1 MLRSLAATSI
11 AASLAACSPAA
22 SETPSWKLTRDGLE
36 RHRAGKVVL
45 VALPYWTWAGPPY
58 GRPLA
63 LGFGPRGEVLVTSDV
78 VPAVW
83 RVDARTL
90 AVTVHALALDTDAQK
105 DVGFTAIA
113 YSRAA
118 AAYFA
123 RGSIDG
129 ACWRIDAALNSA
141 RKFRPGETVPLAAA
155 GMCMQ
160 E

>member
-1 MLRSLAATSI
+1 MLRSLAVASI
-11 AASLAACSPAA
+11 VVPLAACNPAS
-22 SETPSWKLTRDGLE
+22 SETPSWKLTREGLE
-36 RHRAGKVVL
+36 RHQGGRVTL

-58 GRPLA
+58 GRSLA

-78 VPAVW
+78 MPTVW
-83 RVDARTL
+83 RVDAGTL
-90 AVTVHALALDTDAQK
+90 AVSVHPLTLDSDAQK

-113 YSRAA
+113 YSRRA

-141 RKFRPGETVPLAAA
+141 RKLRPGEAAPLAAA

>member
-1 MLRSLAATSI
+1 MLRSLAVASI
-11 AASLAACSPAA
+11 VVALAACNPAS
-22 SETPSWKLTRDGLE
+22 SETPSWKLTRQGLE
-36 RHRAGKVVL
+36 RHQGGKVTL

-78 VPAVW
+78 VAVLW
-83 RVDARTL
+83 RVDPGTL
-90 AVTVHALALDTDAQK
+90 AVTLHPLTLDSDAQK

-113 YSRAA
+113 YSHAA
-118 AAYFA
+118 AAYLA
-123 RGSIDG
+123 RGSIEG

-141 RKFRPGETVPLAAA
+141 RKLRPGDPVPLAAA